1 MATNTA
7 GPENVT
13 NHPGGVSTD
22 YEYQNLGSYP
32 YPNPTK
38 WHQFWDDFDRFF
50 YGGAT
55 TPAIQ
60 GDWLIT
66 TTGSGTGLVADAANG
81 IVVLTNGASDD
92 DNTFVQWK
100 GGSTT
105 VSETFLWDST
115 KAMYFIARF
124 KVSDAT
130 ESDVVMGLQITDTTP
145 LAVTDGLYF
154 LKVDGSTTL
163 NFLAT
168 KNSTSTTVAAA
179 TMVSDTY
186 IKVGF
191 QYLPSGNNGYGG
203 APICNIWLNDKI
215 VGNTTTFTNFV
226 DDEELTISFG
236 VQNGEAVS
244 KLLSVDYILAAQER

>member
-1 MATNTA
+1 MATNQA

-13 NHPGGVSTD
+13 NHPGGVSTA
-22 YEYQNLGSYP
+22 YEYQTLGSYP
-32 YPNPTK
+32 YPDPTK
-38 WHQFWDDFDRFF
+38 YHQFWDDFDAFRIG
-50 YGGAT
+50 YAT
-55 TPAIQ
+55 TPAVN
-60 GDWLIT
+60 GDWLVT
-66 TTGSGTGLVADAANG
+66 TTGSGTTLVTDATNG
-81 IVVLTNGASDD
+81 IVAFTNSAADD
-92 DNTFVQWK
+92 DALFAQWK

-115 KAMYFIARF
+115 KALWFVARF

-130 ESDVVMGLQITDTTP
+130 QSDVVMGLQITDTTP

-154 LKVDGSTTL
+154 LKSDGSTTL

-179 TMVSDTY
+179 TMADDTY
-186 IKVGF
+186 IKVAF
-191 QYLPSGNNGYGG
+191 QYLPAGNNGYGG
-203 APICNIWLNDKI
+203 APICNIWLNDNI

-226 DDEELTISFG
+226 DDEELAISFG

-244 KLLSVDYILAAQER
+244 KLLSVDYILVGQAR